1 MDSKGK
7 KQCTI
12 PSYCNH
18 HIAVSW
24 ILFLKMYFFSN
35 IPYVI
40 YYERY
45 EIHTIECTLSNQS
58 SLLQM

>member
-1 MDSKGK
+1 MYNTKLLQS
-7 KQCTI
+7 
-12 PSYCNH
+12 SYCRLLDF
-18 HIAVSW
+18 V
-24 ILFLKMYFFSN
+24 LEDVFFSN